1 MPPCREFGGVR
12 PDIRAALDVVE
23 RDKSRYLVSIAL
35 GKRSADEESPATKLA
50 AQLKASEA
58 ELQTISE
65 TVTALAEQ
73 AAELERSLSSARSQR
88 DDRWI
93 EALNAAPEVKRLF
106 ESYASAR
113 QSVVDIEAKISAL
126 PFGTKAKD
134 FRNTVDGLWF
144 AHTYVARDDADAAWK
159 AACAALRQNAGAELP
174 SE

>member
-35 GKRSADEESPATKLA
+35 GERSADEESPASKLA
-50 AQLKASEA
+50 TQLKASEA

-73 AAELERSLSSARSQR
+73 AAELDQSLGYARSR
-88 DDRWI
+88 LDDAVI
-93 EALNAAPEVKRLF
+93 EALIAAPEVKRLF

-126 PFGTKAKD
+126 PFGRKQEIAA
-134 FRNTVDGLWF
+134 NTIDRFWF
-144 AHTYVARDDADAAWK
+144 AHRYEARPGADGAWK
-159 AACAALRQNAGAELP
+159 AACAALKLNAGTELP